1 MSIIN
6 TLRFIMEHPLNRKNK
21 SAALLR
27 FFKWQVGSRLVPGP
41 VVVEWV
47 GNARMLVRHRD
58 HGFTQNIYCGLN
70 DPAEMAYVL
79 HVLSEEDLFVD
90 IGANLGAY
98 TVLACA
104 VKQARGFCFEPVPST
119 FARLTEN
126 LALNK
131 LQAKVTSCNLG
142 LADSEGELEFTA
154 GEDSENHVL
163 QSGDKSANS
172 VTVPVRTLDS
182 MLAGESPAVIKMDVE
197 GFETA
202 VLKGASNVLRNPSL
216 HSVLMELNGLGMRYG
231 FDEDWIVD
239 HMHGLGFSAFEYDPF
254 ARQLTPIAGK
264 RIDGT
269 NTIFIRGAERIA
281 GVLKNTPKFQV
292 GQNWI

>member
-1 MSIIN
+1 MSIIR
-6 TLRFIMEHPLNRKNK
+6 TLGFIANHPLNRNNK

-47 GNARMLVRHRD
+47 GNAKMLVRRHD
-58 HGFTQNIYCGLN
+58 HGFTQNIYCGLH
-70 DPAEMAYVL
+70 DVAEMAYVL
-79 HVLSEEDLFVD
+79 HVLSDEDVFVD
-90 IGANLGAY
+90 IGANVGAY

-126 LALNK
+126 LVLNK
-131 LQAKVTSCNLG
+131 LEGKVTSFNFG
-142 LADSEGELEFTA
+142 LADVEGELLFTA
-154 GEDSENHVL
+154 GEDSANHVL
-163 QSGDKSANS
+163 QPGDKIENS
-172 VTVPVRTLDS
+172 IEVPVRTLDS

-231 FDEDWIVD
+231 FDEGWILNYLQ
-239 HMHGLGFSAFEYDPF
+239 GFGFSAFEYDPF
-254 ARQLTPIAGK
+254 VRQLSPVAGK
-264 RIDGT
+264 KSDGT
-269 NTIFIRGAERIA
+269 NTIFIRGTERIA
-281 GVLKNTPKFQV
+281 NVLKNVPKVQV
-292 GQNWI
+292 GQHWI